1 MTCKKVKLN
10 KGAKKVV
17 SAFRESCECGKRDRK
32 VAGDWFCPSNRRF
45 HSRWNVLEIEDRAV
59 DQIIN
64 KKRGK

>member
-17 SAFRESCECGKRDRK
+17 SAFRKSDRRTCGCRIECGA
-32 VAGDWFCPSNRRF
+32 VEA
-45 HSRWNVLEIEDRAV
+45 EDRAV
-59 DQIIN
+59 DQIMN